1 MSWRRFPRRLALAAV
16 LPLAACT
23 AVGPEYT
30 APEPSLPAAYS
41 APVPAL
47 FQASTQG
54 ALPERWWET
63 FRDPILNTLVERG
76 IAANLDLRIAASR
89 VREARASV
97 RAVTGASGPQ
107 FDLSSEAGVET
118 TRRSGSTSGSS
129 SGSGSGG
136 GTTTETEGTASAG
149 LGGVWEIDLFGGNF
163 RSRQAAW
170 ARARQQE
177 ALEREA
183 LRLTAAEI
191 ARTYIELRA
200 AQRRLALAETSLDL
214 LRQTFDLV
222 DRRVDTGLAPGLDR
236 SRAQAAVSAFAAE
249 IGPLRAQI
257 GRFGNALAVLLDE
270 NPGALDP
277 LLAEPRPLPLVERGA
292 PLGVPRN
299 LLRRRPD
306 IQAAELAIVAAT
318 ADVGVETADL
328 YPRLTLPGSIT
339 LGISNIG
346 AEGPLVTSIV
356 AALSALVNLPI
367 YDGGTRQ
374 AEITQAEERVIQA
387 GLSYRQTLLDALNG
401 VESALL
407 DYAGSRD
414 RMTALAEA
422 VESNRQA
429 FEQSQALYQG
439 GFATFIDVLD
449 SQRSY
454 NVQLQALA
462 LAQRDVALQAINLY
476 SALGTTLEPPER
488 AGQADS

>member
-236 SRAQAAVSAFAAE
+236 SRAQAAVSAFA
-249 IGPLRAQI
+249 
-257 GRFGNALAVLLDE
+257 
-270 NPGALDP
+270 
-277 LLAEPRPLPLVERGA
+277 
-292 PLGVPRN
+292 
-299 LLRRRPD
+299 
-306 IQAAELAIVAAT
+306 
-318 ADVGVETADL
+318 
-328 YPRLTLPGSIT
+328 
-339 LGISNIG
+339 
-346 AEGPLVTSIV
+346 
-356 AALSALVNLPI
+356 
-367 YDGGTRQ
+367 
-374 AEITQAEERVIQA
+374 
-387 GLSYRQTLLDALNG
+387 
-401 VESALL
+401 
-407 DYAGSRD
+407 
-414 RMTALAEA
+414 
-422 VESNRQA
+422 
-429 FEQSQALYQG
+429 
-439 GFATFIDVLD
+439 
-449 SQRSY
+449 
-454 NVQLQALA
+454 
-462 LAQRDVALQAINLY
+462 
-476 SALGTTLEPPER
+476 
-488 AGQADS
+488 

>member
-1 MSWRRFPRRLALAAV
+1 MRAAGLLAAGAA
-16 LPLAACT
+16 LTILTACT
-23 AVGPEYT
+23 TVGPDYV
-30 APEPSLPAAYS
+30 APEPQLPAAYD
-41 APVPAL
+41 APIPPL
-47 FQASTQG
+47 FQGSAQTERV
-54 ALPERWWET
+54 PERWWES
-63 FRDPILNTLVERG
+63 FRDPVLNELVERG

-89 VREARASV
+89 VREARAAA
-97 RAVTGASGPQ
+97 RAVEGEIGPQ
-107 FDLSSEAGVET
+107 FDISGEAGVET
-118 TRRSGSTSGSS
+118 TRRDPATGSG

-136 GTTTETEGTASAG
+136 AQTETEGVASAE

-170 ARARQQE
+170 ARAEQQQ

-191 ARTYIELRA
+191 ARNYIELRA

-222 DRRVDTGLAPGLDR
+222 DQRVESGLAPGLDR

-257 GRFGNALAVLLDE
+257 GRFENALAILLNE
-270 NPGALDP
+270 PPGSLDP
-277 LLAEPRPLPLVERGA
+277 LLDPPRPLPLVETGA
-292 PLGVPRN
+292 PLGVPRG

-306 IQAAELAIVAAT
+306 IQAAEFALAAAT

-339 LGISNIG
+339 LGVSNIG
-346 AEGPLVTSIV
+346 NSGPVVTTV
-356 AALSALVNLPI
+356 VGALSALVSLPI

-374 AEITQAEERVIQA
+374 TEITQAEERVIQA
-387 GLSYRQTLLDALNG
+387 GLAYRQTLLDALNS

-407 DYAGSRD
+407 GYQGSRD
-414 RMTALAEA
+414 RMSALAEA

-449 SQRSY
+449 SQRTY
-454 NVQLQALA
+454 NIQLQELA
-462 LAQRDVALQAINLY
+462 LAQSDVALEVINLY
-476 SALGTTLEPPER
+476 SALGTRLQPPER
-488 AGQADS
+488 SGQAGS

>member
-1 MSWRRFPRRLALAAV
+1 
-16 LPLAACT
+16 
-23 AVGPEYT
+23 
-30 APEPSLPAAYS
+30 
-41 APVPAL
+41 
-47 FQASTQG
+47 
-54 ALPERWWET
+54 
-63 FRDPILNTLVERG
+63 
-76 IAANLDLRIAASR
+76 
-89 VREARASV
+89 
-97 RAVTGASGPQ
+97 
-107 FDLSSEAGVET
+107 
-118 TRRSGSTSGSS
+118 
-129 SGSGSGG
+129 
-136 GTTTETEGTASAG
+136 
-149 LGGVWEIDLFGGNF
+149 
-163 RSRQAAW
+163 
-170 ARARQQE
+170 
-177 ALEREA
+177 
-183 LRLTAAEI
+183 
-191 ARTYIELRA
+191 
-200 AQRRLALAETSLDL
+200 
-214 LRQTFDLV
+214 
-222 DRRVDTGLAPGLDR
+222 
-236 SRAQAAVSAFAAE
+236 AE

-257 GRFGNALAVLLDE
+257 GRFGNALATLLDE
-270 NPGALDP
+270 NPGDLDP